1 MKLLIL
7 LFIIIILIVLL
18 RLYNVERF
26 NTLQEIIEN
35 KKIERKDLLKNAK
48 EILNYSDNPISIGNI
63 EHDNKLINDFINDEL
78 LTKDENKKMLVDK
91 NNNEEK
97 IKNKEN
103 FNIKIQKQ
111 NHDIFTKNIKNFMT
125 LRNIKYEL
133 MKIANEIKPLSI
145 IKNEYKNYN

>member
-35 KKIERKDLLKNAK
+35 EKISRKDLLKNAK
-48 EILNYSDNPISIGNI
+48 EILNYSDNPISIGNL
-63 EHDNKLINDFINDEL
+63 EHDDKLINDFINNQI
-78 LTKDENKKMLVDK
+78 LTSDENKKMLVDK
-91 NNNEEK
+91 NQDDNK
-97 IKNKEN
+97 IINSGN
-103 FNIKIQKQ
+103 FNTKVQKQ
-111 NHDIFTKNIKNFMT
+111 NHDIFTKNIKNFMV

-133 MKIANEIKPLSI
+133 MKIANEIKPIDI
-145 IKNEYKNYN
+145 IKNQYKN

>member
-7 LFIIIILIVLL
+7 LFIIILIVLL

-35 KKIERKDLLKNAK
+35 EKVSRKDLLKNAK
-48 EILNYSDNPISIGNI
+48 EIINYSDNPISIGNI
-63 EHDNKLINDFINDEL
+63 EHDNKLINEFINNEI

-91 NNNEEK
+91 NSDEDE
-97 IKNKEN
+97 IKNNQN
-103 FNIKIQKQ
+103 FSSKIQKQ

-133 MKIANEIKPLSI
+133 MKIANELKPISI
-145 IKNEYKNYN
+145 IKNEYKN

>member
-7 LFIIIILIVLL
+7 LFIIILIVLL

-26 NTLQEIIEN
+26 NTLQEIIEKN
-35 KKIERKDLLKNAK
+35 KVSRKDLLKNAK
-48 EILNYSDNPISIGNI
+48 EIINYSDNPISIGNI
-63 EHDNKLINDFINDEL
+63 EHDNKLINEFINNEI

-91 NNNEEK
+91 NSDEDE
-97 IKNKEN
+97 IKNNQN
-103 FNIKIQKQ
+103 FSSKIQKQ

-133 MKIANEIKPLSI
+133 MKIANELKPISI
-145 IKNEYKNYN
+145 IKNEYKN